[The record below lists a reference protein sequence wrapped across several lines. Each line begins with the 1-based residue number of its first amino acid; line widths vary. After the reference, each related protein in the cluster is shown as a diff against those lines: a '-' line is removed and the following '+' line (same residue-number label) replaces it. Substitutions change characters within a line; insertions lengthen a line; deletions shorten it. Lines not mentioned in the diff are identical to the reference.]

1 MFTKVYIIDDDEV
14 TLYLT
19 GLVLSLYAPDSCS
32 TSFQDGAEALAA
44 IQLDAENNQMPSLIL
59 LDLNMP
65 VMNGFRFLEEL
76 DSLCTALADK
86 PQLYILTSSLD
97 KVDKIACLQHK
108 LVLDVI
114 EKPLTEEKLYE
125 IEKQISSLTALPRT

>member
-19 GLVLSLYAPDSCS
+19 GLVLSLYAPDSCF
-32 TSFQDGAEALAA
+32 TNFQDGAEALAA
-44 IQLDAENNQMPSLIL
+44 MQLDAENRQMPSLIF

-65 VMNGFRFLEEL
+65 VMDGFRFLEEL
-76 DSLCTALADK
+76 DVLCSAMADK

-97 KVDKIACLQHK
+97 KVDITTCLQHK

-114 EKPLTEEKLYE
+114 EKPLTEEKLCE